1 MMPHNEKAHLR
12 GAGFVNKST
21 PGGRGDQ
28 PSVSP
33 LVNNFATNSADAV
46 IDAVSIA
53 EVWRALGGG
62 ELRRGRG
69 RAFWRDGDGFN
80 VGIDSQRGT
89 WRDFATN
96 EGGGKLKLIQTVLN
110 CSKQDAFKWLADL
123 AGIRL
128 SPERAHSREE
138 RRRYAETRRDAAQV
152 AKLAVWF
159 LESRREELEKQKRQC
174 NGVDGPWDDA
184 AIEFVSAELWR
195 LDQLDAAG
203 VIAEW
208 MTARQSDPQ
217 HTRQLEQ
224 VGQAWQAQFD
234 RAISSL
240 GRCDQ

>member
-1 MMPHNEKAHLR
+1 MPNEEARLW
-12 GAGFVNKST
+12 GAGFFHNST
-21 PGGRGDQ
+21 PGGCGNQ
-28 PSVSP
+28 A
-33 LVNNFATNSADAV
+33 LVLLPAGNFATNTTDAV
-46 IDAVSIA
+46 IGAVNIV
-53 EVWRALGGG
+53 ELWRALGGCK
-62 ELRRGRG
+62 LWRGRG
-69 RAFWRDGDGFN
+69 RAFWRDGDGLN

-138 RRRYAETRRDAAQV
+138 RRRYAERRRDAAQV
-152 AKLAVWF
+152 ATLAVWF

-174 NGVDGPWDDA
+174 NGVDGPWDYA

-234 RAISSL
+234 RAILSL
-240 GRCDQ
+240 GRCAQ

>member
-1 MMPHNEKAHLR
+1 MAINEKGHLR
-12 GAGFVNKST
+12 GVGPLNNST
-21 PGGRGDQ
+21 LASRGNQ
-28 PSVSP
+28 TPVSTHP
-33 LVNNFATNSADAV
+33 VYSATHATNAV
-46 IDAVSIA
+46 LEAVSIEA
-53 EVWRALGGG
+53 IWRALGGG
-62 ELRRGRG
+62 DLHRGRG

-80 VGIDSQRGT
+80 VALYPRSGT
-89 WRDFATN
+89 FHDFSTN
-96 EGGGKLKLIQTVLN
+96 QGGGKLKLIQTVQGG
-110 CSKQDAFKWLADL
+110 SKQDALKWLADL
-123 AGIRL
+123 AGIPL

-138 RRRYAETRRDAAQV
+138 RRRYAQTRRDAAQV